1 MKKRN
6 IKFVIAGHVDHGKS
20 TLIGRLLY
28 DTGSLAY
35 DKIKEVRKVSQ
46 DMGRDT
52 QFAYFLDHL
61 KEEREGGITIDTTQV
76 FFKSGGINYVIIDAP
91 GHVEFVKNMI
101 TGSSQADSA
110 VLIVDVVESLKEQ
123 TKRHA
128 YLLSLL
134 GFKEAIVVLNKMDLV
149 NYKQAQFLTVKDEI
163 NRFFTSINMP
173 AVHYIPVS
181 ALDGENIIRHS
192 KKMSWYKGVPFLKSL
207 AGFKHKPFNNK
218 TLIFPVQDV
227 YNIDGKAV
235 IAGRIISGSLK
246 RSQTIKILPSGETTK
261 IKSIEKYPR
270 KAVRA
275 YSCESIGITLVKQLS
290 VNRGDIIYSPDK
302 TPLLRDKFSATVF
315 WMEDERF
322 DKNKEMIMRCST
334 QEAACRIEKINKRI
348 DSSTLKTIEEDANVL
363 ENLDMAEVIIKTEKP
378 IVTANFNDIREL
390 GRFVLVRDGN
400 SCAAG
405 IINSVW

>member
-6 IKFVIAGHVDHGKS
+6 IKFVIAGHIDHGKS

-35 DKIKEVRKVSQ
+35 DKIKEVKKASQ
-46 DMGRDT
+46 DRNQDT

-61 KEEREGGITIDTTQV
+61 KEEREEGITIDTTQV

-101 TGSSQADSA
+101 TGASQADSA
-110 VLIVDVVESLKEQ
+110 VLIIDVVESLKEQ

-134 GFKEAIVVLNKMDLV
+134 GFKEVIVVLNKMDLV
-149 NYKQAQFLTVKDEI
+149 NYRQEQFLTVKSEI
-163 NRFFTSINMP
+163 NRFLTSINMP
-173 AVHYIPVS
+173 AIHCIPVS
-181 ALDGENIIRHS
+181 ALNGENIILRS
-192 KKMSWYKGVPFLKSL
+192 KEMSWYKGVSFLKSL
-207 AGFKHKPFNNK
+207 AGLKRKTFNNK
-218 TLIFPVQDV
+218 TLIFPVQDI

-246 RSQTIKILPSGETTK
+246 RSQTIKILPAEK
-261 IKSIEKYPR
+261 IAKVKSIEKYPR
-270 KAVRA
+270 KTIKA
-275 YSCESIGITLVKQLS
+275 YSSESIGITLLKQLP
-290 VNRGDIIYSPDK
+290 VNRGDIICSPKK
-302 TPLLRDKFSATVF
+302 TPSLRDKFSATVF
-315 WMEDERF
+315 WMDNERF

-334 QEAACRIEKINKRI
+334 QETTCRIEKINKRI
-348 DSSTLKTIEEDANVL
+348 NSSTLQTIEEDANVL
-363 ENLDMAEVIIKTEKP
+363 ENLDMAEVIIRTKKP
-378 IVTANFNDIREL
+378 IVVADFNDIREL

-400 SCAAG
+400 NYATG
-405 IINSVW
+405 IITSA